1 MGAKMR
7 FALLG
12 TAALLLAAACIP
24 SHPTRTA
31 RPEVPIA
38 PWTERTAR
46 SADSCAEY
54 RYLHL
59 DGPAPGA
66 PVLLLLPGGFY
77 DARIFLNMAPLAER
91 FEVVAL
97 DWPDSC
103 AMYTGHVEDYGEI
116 AADFLRALG
125 IREIYLAG
133 VSMGTYAAID
143 LASRKKEITVKAL
156 ALYSTVM
163 FGIDE
168 DEVARR
174 GRMARFGLKLGPEK
188 MRALIER
195 GVRKA
200 EYEEA
205 QGVPQ
210 SEIFWVRPYSYYYQ
224 LFSMTLNQGS
234 RRQATPG
241 IECPTLVVHGDED
254 EVMPV
259 RWARL
264 TTSVFP
270 DAEYVEEPGG
280 AHSMIYSRGPRL
292 AKEAL
297 DFFARRAPPSPP
309 PSPR

>member
-1 MGAKMR
+1 
-7 FALLG
+7 
-12 TAALLLAAACIP
+12 
-24 SHPTRTA
+24 
-31 RPEVPIA
+31 VA
-38 PWTERTAR
+38 PWTERTVR

-91 FEVVAL
+91 FEVYAL
-97 DWPDSC
+97 DWPDGC
-103 AMYTGHVEDYGEI
+103 AMYTGHVGDYGEI
-116 AADFLRALG
+116 ATDFLGALG
-125 IREIYLAG
+125 VKEIYLAG

-143 LASRKKEITVKAL
+143 LASQKKEISVKAL
-156 ALYSTVM
+156 VLYSTVM

-174 GRMARFGLKLGPEK
+174 ERMGRIGLRFGPEK
-188 MRALIER
+188 MRALVEL

-205 QGVPQ
+205 PGLPQ

-224 LFSMTLNQGS
+224 LFSMTLNQGAE
-234 RRQATPG
+234 RQATLK
-241 IECPTLVVHGDED
+241 IACPTLVVHGADD
-254 EVMPV
+254 DVMPV
-259 RWARL
+259 KWARL
-264 TTSVFP
+264 TKSVFP

-292 AKEAL
+292 AKAAL
-297 DFFARRAPPSPP
+297 DFFARRAPP
-309 PSPR
+309 

>member
-1 MGAKMR
+1 MNGTMR
-7 FALLG
+7 CALLG
-12 TAALLLAAACIP
+12 TTALLLAAACVP
-24 SHPTRTA
+24 SAPRRTA

-38 PWTERTAR
+38 PWTERAVR
-46 SADSCAEY
+46 SAASCAEY

-77 DARIFLNMAPLAER
+77 DARIFLNMAALSER

-97 DWPDSC
+97 DWPDGC
-103 AMYTGHVEDYGEI
+103 AMYTGRIGDYGDI
-116 AADFLRALG
+116 AADFLGALG
-125 IREIYLAG
+125 VKEIYLAG

-143 LASRKKEITVKAL
+143 LASRKREISVKAL

-174 GRMARFGLKLGPEK
+174 ERMARMGLRLGPDK
-188 MRALIER
+188 MRALIEV
-195 GVRKA
+195 GVRRA

-205 QGVPQ
+205 PGVPQ

-224 LFSMTLNQGS
+224 VFSMTLNQGAE
-234 RRQATPG
+234 RQATRE
-241 IECPTLVVHGDED
+241 ITCPTLVVHGDED
-254 EVMPV
+254 DVMPV
-259 RWARL
+259 KWARL
-264 TTSVFP
+264 TTSAFP

-280 AHSMIYSRGPRL
+280 AHSMIYSRGPKL
-292 AKEAL
+292 AKALL
-297 DFFARRAPPSPP
+297 DFFARRAPP
-309 PSPR
+309 

>member
-1 MGAKMR
+1 MIGKLLRAVIGAPA
-7 FALLG
+7 F
-12 TAALLLAAACIP
+12 LLAACLP

-38 PWTERTAR
+38 PWTERTVR
-46 SADSCAEY
+46 SAASCAEY

-91 FEVVAL
+91 FEVIAL
-97 DWPDSC
+97 DWPDGC
-103 AMYTGHVEDYGEI
+103 AAYTGHVEDYGEI
-116 AADFLRALG
+116 AADFLGALG
-125 IREIYLAG
+125 IREIHLAG

-143 LASRKKEITVKAL
+143 LASRKKEISVKAL

-168 DEVARR
+168 GEVARR
-174 GRMARFGLKLGPEK
+174 GRMARFGLRFGPERT
-188 MRALIER
+188 RALVER
-195 GVRKA
+195 GVRRAK
-200 EYEEA
+200 YEEA
-205 QGVPQ
+205 PGVPQ
-210 SEIFWVRPYSYYYQ
+210 RDIFWVRPYSYYYQ
-224 LFSMTLNQGS
+224 LFSMTLNQGA
-234 RRQATPG
+234 RRQATRE
-241 IECPTLVVHGDED
+241 IACPTLVVHGDED
-254 EVMPV
+254 EVMLV
-259 RWARL
+259 KWARL

-292 AKEAL
+292 AKVAL
-297 DFFARRAPPSPP
+297 DFFARRSP